1 MHLRQRL
8 SSIPIRAHPQ
18 PDVMISILKKAF
30 CESDAETSISPRDE
44 CIHAEATKHSDV
56 GLQESECFVI
66 DSATHLDHHDVVSDD
81 TPPPIDEPAPP
92 QATSSAQPATSGGMG
107 DNTWCLLSHLSGLVG
122 YLGNGIGGVIAPL
135 IIYLVKKD
143 TSPLIAS
150 HAKEALNFNISVA
163 IYALALVLL
172 MIVTFGIGALI
183 AVPGLIALGIFHL
196 VFAIIA
202 AIKANAGIFY
212 RYPLTL
218 RLVK

>member
-1 MHLRQRL
+1 MDARAAAAFEAVPRHCCVPAALADRAYQDNPLR
-8 SSIPIRAHPQ
+8 
-18 PDVMISILKKAF
+18 
-30 CESDAETSISPRDE
+30 
-44 CIHAEATKHSDV
+44 
-56 GLQESECFVI
+56 
-66 DSATHLDHHDVVSDD
+66 VS
-81 TPPPIDEPAPP
+81 
-92 QATSSAQPATSGGMG
+92 
-107 DNTWCLLSHLSGLVG
+107 
-122 YLGNGIGGVIAPL
+122 
-135 IIYLVKKD
+135 
-143 TSPLIAS
+143 
-150 HAKEALNFNISVA
+150 ALNFNISVA